1 MAVLSK
7 SYLKQERPSTRRGAA
22 PAAKSYIEYPK
33 PIRALATSYWHVAEL
48 CAAYQIPKGTC
59 PGEGVI
65 GILELGGSW
74 RQADLDAFSNKN
86 GLGTI
91 KVTDVSVNGGKQDP
105 PGGAADAEVL
115 LDIQVAAAVYHYAT
129 GSMPTIKVFWAP
141 NATESF
147 EAVVDAAVEE
157 GCDALSISWGSDE
170 SRWEQ
175 HAPGAAKA
183 LEDAVAQAG
192 EKGLLVFAAAGD
204 NASGDGDPGANVDLP
219 SACPHIIACGGTT
232 KFKGSA
238 PESEVV
244 WGSGNPD
251 GEGTGGGYSNIFPI
265 PTWQSGNHAPPGSNG
280 GRMVPDVAADAN
292 PQTGYL
298 IVINGQEEPV
308 GGTSAV
314 APFYSGLFASFG
326 KARGFVGET
335 LWENPRAFF
344 DITRGS
350 NGDYSAA
357 VGPDPCTGLGV
368 PIGTALASIFEQDE
382 HGAVGHNGAP
392 DTRTVSAVGSNLPAQ
407 VVTVSGQ
414 RNGVVARMSGVQLHG
429 LCLTWHGNGSVRL
442 QINDPNVTA
451 DSRVVAS
458 PCEYSTDPR
467 LNRFIGSAPMSIAN
481 IAPANGSVTVL
492 LNVNWGSPLNV
503 RVDYFVDPQYI

>member
-1 MAVLSK
+1 MVTLSK
-7 SYLKQERPSTRRGAA
+7 SYVKHERPRIRRGAA

-59 PGEGVI
+59 PGGGII

-74 RQADLDAFSNKN
+74 SQADLDVFSSKN

-91 KVTDVSVNGGKQDP
+91 TVTDVPVNGGKQDP

-115 LDIQVAAAVYHYAT
+115 LDIQVAAAVYYYAT

-157 GCDALSISWGSDE
+157 GCDVLSISWGSDE
-170 SRWEQ
+170 SRWQ
-175 HAPGAAKA
+175 QAAPGAAKS
-183 LEDAVAQAG
+183 LEDAVAQAA

-232 KFKGSA
+232 KFKGS
-238 PESEVV
+238 PPQSEVV

-251 GEGTGGGYSNIFPI
+251 GEGTGGGYSNIFPM
-265 PTWQSGNHAPPGSNG
+265 PTWQSSNGAPPGGNG
-280 GRMVPDVAADAN
+280 GRMVPDVAADAD

-298 IVINGQEEPV
+298 VVINGVEQSV

-326 KARGFVGET
+326 KGLGFVGET
-335 LWENPRAFF
+335 MWENPRAFF
-344 DITRGS
+344 DITQGS
-350 NGDYSAA
+350 NGDFSAA

-368 PIGTALASIFEQDE
+368 PIGTALASIFEQD
-382 HGAVGHNGAP
+382 AP
-392 DTRTVSAVGSNLPAQ
+392 AHDGVPTAKAGSAMGSNLPAQ
-407 VVTVSGQ
+407 VVIVPGQ
-414 RNGVVARMSGVQLHG
+414 RNGVVARMSGVSYTGFAL
-429 LCLTWHGNGSVRL
+429 WHGNGQVKL
-442 QINDPNVTA
+442 QINDPNITA

-458 PCEYSTDPR
+458 PCEYSTDAR

-492 LNVNWGSPLNV
+492 LTVNWASPLNV